1 MSLRVGGPRLSPPA
15 TPRGKHRCPQGA
27 ARARAQPVHA
37 RECREGTATLSSL
50 PSRSRASY
58 LQLQATLR
66 APIIFQPRH
75 SSFPWHPAAPAGAET
90 RRKGVEG
97 AGSFPRSGV
106 FPWPDPPGGIQG
118 GRYRRPWRWRGWLG
132 ELSLSAQLRADPEG
146 GGGGTSGA
154 TWKAQIPEL
163 QMSLRPTLH
172 PRPHLPPPLRNKWIC
187 RLVKVPLKLLFL
199 KSSQPRK
206 IALSPSSQLPWTLP
220 SSVSSL
226 CASLSWK
233 KSSNSRG

>member
-1 MSLRVGGPRLSPPA
+1 MAVGRAESVGVSLRVGGPRLSPPA
-15 TPRGKHRCPQGA
+15 APRGKHRCPQGA

-97 AGSFPRSGV
+97 AGSLPRSGV

-146 GGGGTSGA
+146 GGGGRAAPLGRHRFRSCKCRSAPRSTPAPTSHLPSETSGFA
-154 TWKAQIPEL
+154 AW
-163 QMSLRPTLH
+163 
-172 PRPHLPPPLRNKWIC
+172 
-187 RLVKVPLKLLFL
+187 LKY
-199 KSSQPRK
+199 P
-206 IALSPSSQLPWTLP
+206 
-220 SSVSSL
+220 
-226 CASLSWK
+226 
-233 KSSNSRG
+233 